1 MESVSWILSALGQV
15 GYNYIEATLRLL
27 SQSLLAE
34 GSVLFVRGWCAIQVR
49 RRGEGGERITVSLLA
64 APDEI
69 LSPDNFL
76 LDVCRGSG
84 CLRCPTI
91 SSVLSKAV
99 N

>member
-15 GYNYIEATLRLL
+15 GYKDIKATFRLL
-27 SQSLLAE
+27 AQSLLAE

-49 RRGEGGERITVSLLA
+49 RGEEGGRRITVSLLA

-69 LSPDNFL
+69 LSPHNLL
-76 LDVCRGSG
+76 LDVCGGSG
-84 CLRCPTI
+84 CLRCSPI
-91 SSVLSKAV
+91 SSVLYKAV